1 MLQIICDKC
10 GKEISKPE
18 KIGYLVWN
26 FKEQLEGKQLQEN
39 IFEKNHYCE
48 KCMEKIKI
56 FITEE
61 EKKELEEEKEFQK
74 EKKKKRID
82 IGKIMA
88 LKKAGWKNKDI
99 ATEMHMEPQ
108 AVAGAIYNYK
118 KKKIVE
124 ETVLE

>member
-10 GKEISKPE
+10 GKDISKSE

-26 FKEQLEGKQLQEN
+26 FKEHLEGNQLQEN
-39 IFEKNHYCE
+39 IFEKNHYCQE
-48 KCMEKIKI
+48 CMEKIKT

-61 EKKELEEEKEFQK
+61 GKKELEEEKKFPK
-74 EKKKKRID
+74 EKIKKRID

-88 LKKAGWKNKDI
+88 LKKAGWKNKEI
-99 ATEMHMEPQ
+99 AMEMHMEPQ

-124 ETVLE
+124 ETVRE